1 MKKQTEFNVGVR
13 DFDPAK
19 DLPKPKMKKLLF
31 IDNDNERTMKEQLHY
46 TEDFLIVGCCLDASY
61 VKSMKTI
68 PDFWR
73 MSRDEMSKLV
83 YDGDEA
89 IVTWSVYTPTGN
101 YSSKSQLEH
110 LLSGAGRYGIKN
122 KIYIDASGEIKKA
135 LDRLIQADEKM
146 IWSVMNAIE
155 SNFII
160 TYDKWKPVRLVI
172 DIKGFYESPF
182 KLMPIDL
189 NTLLA

>member
-1 MKKQTEFNVGVR
+1 M
-13 DFDPAK
+13 
-19 DLPKPKMKKLLF
+19 
-31 IDNDNERTMKEQLHY
+31 
-46 TEDFLIVGCCLDASY
+46 
-61 VKSMKTI
+61 
-68 PDFWR
+68 
-73 MSRDEMSKLV
+73 
-83 YDGDEA
+83 

-101 YSSKSQLEH
+101 YSSKAQLER

-135 LDRLIQADEKM
+135 LDRLIGADEKM
-146 IWSVMNAIE
+146 VWSVMNAVE

-160 TYDKWKPVRLVI
+160 TYEKWKPVRLVI

-189 NTLLA
+189 KTLLS